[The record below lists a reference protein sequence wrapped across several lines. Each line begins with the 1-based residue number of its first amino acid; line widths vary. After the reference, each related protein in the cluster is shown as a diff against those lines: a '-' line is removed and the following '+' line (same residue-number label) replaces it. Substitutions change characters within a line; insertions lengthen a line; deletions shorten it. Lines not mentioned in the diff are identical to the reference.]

1 MRVKKTDFRAISRR
15 SIQRDFIRRES
26 CYSPNKVPQRENL
39 PQVNEIRRIIFVGEN
54 SGYYGFRF
62 YLIGKLVRIVEHIS
76 ISEFY
81 CEFVHDNDRVALNI
95 AAGWSDNK
103 KKYLFD
109 CVKFKE

>member
-15 SIQRDFIRRES
+15 SIQRDFISRENNS
-26 CYSPNKVPQRENL
+26 LNKVQQKENL

-54 SGYYGFRF
+54 SGYYAFRF

-76 ISEFY
+76 VSEFY
-81 CEFVHDNDRVALNI
+81 CEFIHDNDRVALNI

-103 KKYLFD
+103 KKYLLD
-109 CVKFKE
+109 CIKFKE